1 MRPLAGFI
9 VSVSKGVVRVKL
21 ETGNT
26 ITEKLKPNYP
36 KFTYMDSVRVSYDFK
51 NKEVK
56 NIELISQ
63 PAEGTQVCQS
73 CSETSLNLGDDWV
86 GDIMPCCVKTQA
98 ESED

>member
-1 MRPLAGFI
+1 MRPLAGFV

-26 ITEKLKPNYP
+26 ISIKLKPDYP

-51 NKEVK
+51 SKKVR
-56 NIELISQ
+56 NIELVNQ

-73 CSETSLNLGDDWV
+73 CSETSLNLAEDYV
-86 GDIMPCCVKTQA
+86 GDIMPCCVKTQV